1 MRNKMSKELRINP
14 ETYKLA
20 EECAAKL
27 GVPTEEFLENACE
40 RLLEKLKR
48 EAGENE
54 QRKHRSNH

>member
-1 MRNKMSKELRINP
+1 MSKELRINP
-14 ETYKLA
+14 ETYRLA

-40 RLLEKLKR
+40 GLLEKLKR

-54 QRKHRSNH
+54 QTGT